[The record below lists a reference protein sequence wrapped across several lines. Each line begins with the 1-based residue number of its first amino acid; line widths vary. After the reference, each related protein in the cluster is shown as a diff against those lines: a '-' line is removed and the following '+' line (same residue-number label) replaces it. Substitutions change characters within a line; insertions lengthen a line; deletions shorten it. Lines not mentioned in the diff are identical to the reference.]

1 MRTLLL
7 LAVAGAVGTLARHGV
22 GVLTRQLAGDTFP
35 WSTWVVNLTGCLLF
49 GWVVARHQQ
58 ELLQDETRLAL
69 LVGFAGAFTT
79 FSTLAYDTVALARA
93 GRVPAAV
100 VNIILQN
107 LCGVMAILGG
117 LVLGRV
123 RGG

>member
-1 MRTLLL
+1 M
-7 LAVAGAVGTLARHGV
+7 
-22 GVLTRQLAGDTFP
+22 
-35 WSTWVVNLTGCLLF
+35 
-49 GWVVARHQQ
+49 
-58 ELLQDETRLAL
+58 QDETRLAL

-93 GRVPAAV
+93 GRVPAAL

-117 LVLGRV
+117 LMLGRV